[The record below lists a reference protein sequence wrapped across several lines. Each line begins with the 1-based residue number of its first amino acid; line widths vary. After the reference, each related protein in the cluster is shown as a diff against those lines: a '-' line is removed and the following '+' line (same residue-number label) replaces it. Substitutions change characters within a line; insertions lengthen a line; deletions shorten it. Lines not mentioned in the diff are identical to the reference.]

1 LTTSILLI
9 RHGQTE
15 WNRVE
20 RFRGQFDIE
29 LNQNGFTQA
38 KRTASWIIG
47 HWQPTAVISSPLIRA
62 IQTAEAIA
70 KSCSLVV
77 QANPGLTDIDYGDW
91 QGLTPD
97 EVKEKWPNQASAWFG
112 HPSQTDIPGGES
124 LSQVQSRA
132 IETISAI
139 SQEFENQVI
148 VAVSHTVVIRL
159 IILGLM
165 GISLDH
171 FWHIHQD
178 PCGIN
183 LFEVQGKERK
193 IVFLNATCHLD
204 KKN

>member
-1 LTTSILLI
+1 
-9 RHGQTE
+9 
-15 WNRVE
+15 
-20 RFRGQFDIE
+20 
-29 LNQNGFTQA
+29 
-38 KRTASWIIG
+38 
-47 HWQPTAVISSPLIRA
+47 
-62 IQTAEAIA
+62 
-70 KSCSLVV
+70 
-77 QANPGLTDIDYGDW
+77 
-91 QGLTPD
+91 
-97 EVKEKWPNQASAWFG
+97 
-112 HPSQTDIPGGES
+112 
-124 LSQVQSRA
+124 
-132 IETISAI
+132 
-139 SQEFENQVI
+139 